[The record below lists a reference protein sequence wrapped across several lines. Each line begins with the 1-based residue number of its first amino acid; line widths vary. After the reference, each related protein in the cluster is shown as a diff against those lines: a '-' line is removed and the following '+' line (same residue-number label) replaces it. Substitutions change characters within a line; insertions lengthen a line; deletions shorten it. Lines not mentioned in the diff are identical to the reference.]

1 MVRMRVWIKLAD
13 PLVPASWQTAR
24 WPTNCPCSCSW
35 LGQRS
40 GSTSGNEIISNAI
53 WLAVGRQLNKQT
65 GREVERQRDKE
76 TGRQTCRET
85 ERQRY

>member
-24 WPTNCPCSCSW
+24 WPTNCPCPCSW
-35 LGQRS
+35 LVQRS

-53 WLAVGRQLNKQT
+53 WLTVGETVKQAD
-65 GREVERQRDKE
+65 GQRGGEKE
-76 TGRQTCRET
+76 RET
-85 ERQRY
+85 ERHLE